1 MGMGA
6 AFDADGV
13 RIVYDDV
20 RPDGGSGAPV
30 VLIHEFGANR
40 TACWRETGWYETL
53 REAGRRVIAADARY
67 HGESG
72 RPGDTWTLTLAA
84 LVDDVVALL
93 DQVDVTETDVV
104 GYGLGARVGLSLLRR
119 HPDRVT
125 AGVFGGVGDRVL
137 EDALP
142 ERERVADALEAPD
155 GSGVG
160 DGVGGTFRRVADRC
174 GADRRALA
182 TLART
187 RTSGWAE
194 VALDRVGTPVLV
206 AAGERD
212 AVAGDPV
219 ELAVRFG
226 NAEAAIVPGAT
237 HRSTLDDVDFEA
249 AVTDFLD
256 RNRR

>member
-1 MGMGA
+1 MGTGM

-20 RPDGGSGAPV
+20 RPAAGEGEPV
-30 VLIHEFGANR
+30 VLLHEFGSNR
-40 TACWRETGWYETL
+40 AACWRETGWYETL
-53 REAGRRVIAADARY
+53 REAGRRVIAADARF
-67 HGESG
+67 HGESD
-72 RPGDTWTLTLAA
+72 RPQDPQGLTLAS
-84 LVDDVVALL
+84 LVEDLEALL
-93 DQVDVTETDVV
+93 DHVEVAQTDVV

-119 HPDRVT
+119 HPGRVT

-137 EDALP
+137 DDALP
-142 ERERVADALEAPD
+142 ERERVADALDAQD
-155 GSGVG
+155 ASGVE
-160 DGVGGTFRRVADRC
+160 GVGTIFREVADRC

-187 RTSGWAE
+187 HTAGWGE

-206 AAGERD
+206 AAGDRD

-219 ELAVRFG
+219 ELAVEFG

-249 AVTDFLD
+249 AVTDFLG
-256 RNRR
+256 RKRR